1 MREMKDS
8 GVVSIGMI
16 PVEWKTIKLK
26 FLFGDGN
33 EGLKIGPFG
42 SAMKGKTLESG
53 EYKIYNQAHLI
64 NNDFSLNRHFVSEET
79 FQELRNYEV
88 KPGDVLFSMMG
99 TIGKCRIMPEGY
111 PKGIMDS
118 HLLKAGLNLNIV
130 HSQYFVYAYDK
141 DYSSQVIEQL
151 LYSSNGTIMNGLNS
165 TILKNVKIAMPY
177 SLGMQRKIVNYLD
190 TKCSK
195 IDEIIEKQL
204 SIIEKLKEYKISIIT
219 EVVTKGLDYEVDY
232 KESGTEWLGK
242 IPSHWQYLSFKNV
255 LKERNEKNFPVKT
268 AERLSLSIDKGVTLY
283 SEKTTNLDRFKDD
296 VSQYKLAHE
305 GDFVLNSMNM
315 IVGAV
320 GISHYFGCVSP
331 AYYTYYDNEEDH
343 ITAKYCDY
351 LFHSKTVKKV
361 LHSLGKGIMSID
373 RGNDRINT
381 CRLKVSRT
389 DLRALKIPVPPI
401 CEQRE
406 IVKYLQS
413 KENLIDKTIADRNK
427 AIEKLQEYKKSLIY
441 EVVTGKKEV

>member
-1 MREMKDS
+1 MYALSMPITDGPHETPELFDEGIPFISAEAVSCGNGHIDFEHIRGFISQEFYEECCKKYIPQINDIYMIKS
-8 GVVSIGMI
+8 GATTGKVAKVETQKLFTIWSPLAVFRVEPQRCYYEYLYYFIQSDAYQKQIENKWTYGTQQNIGMR
-16 PVEWKTIKLK
+16 
-26 FLFGDGN
+26 
-33 EGLKIGPFG
+33 
-42 SAMKGKTLESG
+42 TLEKLMICFPSITQQ
-53 EYKIYNQAHLI
+53 KLI
-64 NNDFSLNRHFVSEET
+64 AD
-79 FQELRNYEV
+79 
-88 KPGDVLFSMMG
+88 
-99 TIGKCRIMPEGY
+99 
-111 PKGIMDS
+111 
-118 HLLKAGLNLNIV
+118 
-130 HSQYFVYAYDK
+130 
-141 DYSSQVIEQL
+141 
-151 LYSSNGTIMNGLNS
+151 
-165 TILKNVKIAMPY
+165 
-177 SLGMQRKIVNYLD
+177 YLD
-190 TKCSK
+190 SKCSK
-195 IDEIIEKQL
+195 IDEIIEKQQA
-204 SIIEKLKEYKISIIT
+204 IIEKLKEYKISIIT

-373 RGNDRINT
+373 RGDDRINT

-427 AIEKLQEYKKSLIY
+427 AIDKFQEYKKSFIY